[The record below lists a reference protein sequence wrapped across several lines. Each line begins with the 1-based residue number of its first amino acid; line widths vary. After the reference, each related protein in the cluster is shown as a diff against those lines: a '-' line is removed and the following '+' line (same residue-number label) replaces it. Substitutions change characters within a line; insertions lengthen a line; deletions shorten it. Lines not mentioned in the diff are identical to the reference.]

1 MSEDDSIEHTRNPKA
16 NMDHIYNQ
24 PDPRAYFSELHK
36 LDYST
41 PSAGKPF
48 FLNLIERL
56 RRSRDKSVRVLDLGC
71 SYGVNGAL
79 LKHDMTMP
87 QLYEHWGQEWL
98 QDISPEEVVAYG
110 RRFFGRREEAQD
122 FEVIGLDRAER
133 AVAFAEEVGLIDD
146 GVVANLEEHP
156 LPDAVI
162 AGLADVDL
170 MTSTGCIGY
179 VTEKTFERLLPAVTK
194 GGHAPWMA
202 NFVLRLWP
210 FEPIEETLSDWGYVT
225 EKLQDRTF
233 RQRRFVSDEEREQV
247 LQGLRERGIDPS
259 GKEAE
264 GHLHTEFFLSRPADD
279 IRQVSLNTLL
289 ARESH

>member
-1 MSEDDSIEHTRNPKA
+1 MSEDDSVDSTRNPKA

-24 PDPRAYFSELHK
+24 PDPRAYFSELRK
-36 LDYST
+36 LDYAT
-41 PSAGKPF
+41 PSAGKPL
-48 FLNLIERL
+48 FLRLIERL
-56 RRSRDKSVRVLDLGC
+56 QDSGDTSVRVLDLGC

-79 LKHDMTMP
+79 LKHDMTMS
-87 QLYEHWGQEWL
+87 QLYDHWGQEWL
-98 QDISPEEVVAYG
+98 QDISPEEVVEYD

-133 AVAFAEEVGLIDD
+133 AVAFAEEIGLIDD

-156 LPDAVI
+156 LPDA
-162 AGLADVDL
+162 ALPDLADVDL

-194 GGHAPWMA
+194 GARPPWMA
-202 NFVLRLWP
+202 NFVLRLWS

-225 EKLQDRTF
+225 EKLQNRTF

-247 LQGLRERGIDPS
+247 LLRLRERGIDPS

-264 GHLHTEFFLSRPADD
+264 GHLHTEFYLSRPADD
-279 IRQVSLNTLL
+279 IGQVSLTALL
-289 ARESH
+289 AE